1 MTEAEV
7 VELHGDAPQAEVF
20 PVSAPGLVRQDDV
33 GRGVGLHVLVG
44 FNVGDNTG
52 SCSRRRKELFL
63 QNKSQLSTFISEDLG
78 PLDMIIVVV
87 AEEEISDG
95 SLGHCSDFRQHCL

>member
-1 MTEAEV
+1 MWEIT
-7 VELHGDAPQAEVF
+7 LAPA
-20 PVSAPGLVRQDDV
+20 V
-33 GRGVGLHVLVG
+33 GEGRSYFSKIKFKLP
-44 FNVGDNTG
+44 
-52 SCSRRRKELFL
+52 
-63 QNKSQLSTFISEDLG
+63 TFISEDLG